1 MEQPDLAW
9 LSLYRDLAIA
19 VGIGLLIGLERQWMI
34 REDDPE
40 RQVAGLRTF
49 GLLAVAGCAGGL
61 ALRMGQPWPAA
72 AIIVSA
78 AVLLAVGYVSEAK
91 LTRDL
96 GATTEVAGLATI
108 GLATVAAAGNPA
120 PAAALAVLGAVLLAA
135 RRSLHEGV
143 AALNARELHAV
154 LRFLVLA
161 AVILPLLPDSGY
173 GPYRALNP
181 YSIGFMVVLLSGLSF
196 AGYWATRLIGARYGL
211 VLTAALGGL
220 VSSTAVTLALS
231 RLSRQ
236 QELDPNASAAA
247 ITVATLVMFC
257 RVLVLSALVAPMLLA
272 QLLWPVAGALA
283 AGLTVTAFVWWRSL
297 GNGSDGLERAVGNPF
312 ELKPALFFAAVLAA
326 VTLGTRWAA
335 DQFGAGGV
343 LAVSAITGLVDA
355 DSVIIANGR
364 LAAAQPGALGA
375 AAAGILVATAVNS
388 GSKAAIALAVASPAV
403 GRRAAAML
411 LAATAGGALV
421 WLLGF

>member
-1 MEQPDLAW
+1 MEQADLDW
-9 LSLYRDLAIA
+9 LALYRDLAA
-19 VGIGLLIGLERQWMI
+19 ALGIGLLIGLERQWMI
-34 REDDPE
+34 RDADPE

-49 GLLAVAGCAGGL
+49 GLLAIAGCGAGL
-61 ALRMGQPWPAA
+61 ALRMGQGWATG
-72 AIIVSA
+72 AIILSA
-78 AVLLAVGYVSEAK
+78 ALLLAVGYASEAK
-91 LTRDL
+91 LTRGL

-108 GLATVAAAGNPA
+108 ALATVAAAGNPA
-120 PAAALAVLGAVLLAA
+120 PAVALAVVGAVLLAA

-143 AALNARELHAV
+143 ASLNAGELHAV

-161 AVILPLLPDSGY
+161 AVILPLLPDGGF
-173 GPYRALNP
+173 GPYGALNP
-181 YSIGFMVVLLSGLSF
+181 YSIGFMVVLLSGLAF
-196 AGYWATRLIGARYGL
+196 AGYWATKLIGARYGL

-231 RLSRQ
+231 RLSKE
-236 QELDPNASAAA
+236 QELDANASAAA

-257 RVLVLSALVAPMLLA
+257 RVLVLSALVAPILVA
-272 QLLWPVAGALA
+272 QLVWPVAGALA
-283 AGLTVTAFVWWRSL
+283 VGLAVTAFVWWRSL
-297 GNGSDGLERAVGNPF
+297 GDGSDSLEGAVGNPF
-312 ELKPALFFAAVLAA
+312 ELKPALFFATILAA

-364 LAAAQPGALGA
+364 LAAAQPAAVGA
-375 AAAGILVATAVNS
+375 AAGGILIAAAVNS
-388 GSKAAIALAVASPAV
+388 VSKAAIALAVASRPV
-403 GRRAAAML
+403 GWRAAAML
-411 LAATAGGALV
+411 LAATGGGAVV